1 MIIKPILTEKALI
14 AQNSGRYYFEV
25 TASAT
30 KNQIKNEFISLFSV
44 KPLKINVLNK
54 KGKIKT
60 DWKTRKPVKKSDLK
74 KAIVTIKKGEKIE
87 LLSLK
92 DKK

>member
-1 MIIKPILTEKALI
+1 MIIKPVLTEKALI
-14 AQNSGRYYFEV
+14 AQGQSRYYFLV
-25 TASAT
+25 DTKAT
-30 KNQIKNEFISLFSV
+30 KSQIKTEFQSLFSI
-44 KPLKINVLNK
+44 KPLRVNIFKT

-60 DWKTRKPVKKSDLK
+60 NWKNKKPIKKPDLK